1 MMSWGVDGWV
11 WLTVWIAALIVM
23 VWLIMRD
30 QRRPTET
37 DAFEILRARFAR
49 GEITED
55 DFEHAR
61 AVLLDGDGR
70 PRNAQKNQRP

>member
-11 WLTVWIAALIVM
+11 WLTVWIAALLVM

-37 DAFEILRARFAR
+37 DAIEILRARFAR

-61 AVLLDGDGR
+61 AVLLDGERR
-70 PRNAQKNQRP
+70 PSNAQKNQRL

>member
-30 QRRPTET
+30 QRSPKE
-37 DAFEILRARFAR
+37 AEAIEILRARFAR
-49 GEITED
+49 GEITEEE
-55 DFEHAR
+55 FEHAR
-61 AVLLDGDGR
+61 AVLLDGER
-70 PRNAQKNQRP
+70 SPSNAPKHQRP